1 MVPVSIPT
9 VLAAG
14 RFEAFG
20 PSHQGALVLLAV
32 GVVAILV
39 FGRRYGRTELAER
52 VGRGLAVAVLAVT
65 VPLQILYFTP
75 EYWDIEKTL
84 PLQLCDLASGVAVYA
99 LWTRRRWA
107 AALTYF
113 WGLTL
118 TSQAIITPD
127 LAADFPDPIFILFWA
142 MHLLVVWAAVYLVW
156 GLGLGPSWRMYRVA
170 VVITAV
176 WAITVFTFNVLVGT
190 NYGYLNGKPSA
201 ASALDLL
208 GPWPWYLLAEVA
220 IVAVF
225 WALITL
231 PWAARAGADDRS
243 VRAAREASP
252 SVPRSLGRH
261 PRPRRPG
268 LRRHP
273 AGG

>member
-142 MHLLVVWAAVYLVW
+142 MHLLVVLAAVYLVW

-252 SVPRSLGRH
+252 SVPRS
-261 PRPRRPG
+261 
-268 LRRHP
+268 
-273 AGG
+273 

>member
-1 MVPVSIPT
+1 MPVPSA
-9 VLAAG
+9 LASG
-14 RFEAFG
+14 RFETFG
-20 PSHQGALVLLAV
+20 PSHQGALLLLLA
-32 GVVAILV
+32 GIVVILL
-39 FGRRYGRTELAER
+39 FARRHRGTSLAER
-52 VGRGLAVAVLAVT
+52 VGRGMAVAVLAVT

-75 EYWDIEKTL
+75 EYWDLEKTL
-84 PLQLCDLASGVAVYA
+84 PLQLCDLASAVAVYA
-99 LWTRRRWA
+99 LWTRRPWA

-118 TSQAIITPD
+118 TSQAILTPD
-127 LAADFPDPIFILFWA
+127 LAADFPDPIFLLFWA

-156 GLGLGPSWRMYRVA
+156 GLGLGPSWRSYRIA
-170 VVITAV
+170 VVVTAV
-176 WAITVFTFNVLVGT
+176 WAVTVFTFNVVAGT

-231 PWAARAGADDRS
+231 PWAARAAADDRS
-243 VRAAREASP
+243 AVRARDDRPTARR
-252 SVPRSLGRH
+252 V
-261 PRPRRPG
+261 
-268 LRRHP
+268 
-273 AGG
+273 